1 MRREGRVFHLDQPT
15 IEIIAGDCFTIPF
28 HVLKENGDLVNLQ
41 LPNTQIEW
49 TMSPFG
55 ETDVLAL
62 KKDNGSVGGVE
73 VSNLQP
79 DMFDVTLDEEDTIN
93 ISGSY
98 IFQVKITDPNG
109 TVSRRVQ
116 GSILIWPNTPDL

>member
-55 ETDVLAL
+55 ETDVLTL